1 MHVNYPDMQ
10 LRIVPVTPFRQNC
23 SVLWNEKTRKVVIVD
38 AGGDANVL
46 LDFLKKNILEV
57 EAILLTHGHLDHAG
71 GVAALCRGLE
81 NTQVTRP
88 DVIGPNIHDQFL
100 LQSIVEQARH
110 FGLSDLEN
118 ADVDRFTQEGES
130 LNYLGCTFRVV
141 HVPGHTPGHVVFV
154 DEKARFAFGGD
165 VLFRGTIGR
174 TDFAYGNS
182 QQLIQGIKEKLLPLG
197 DDIVIVPGHGGLT
210 TLGAERASNPFL
222 QR

>member
-1 MHVNYPDMQ
+1 MQVNYPDMQ

-23 SVLWNEKTRKVVIVD
+23 SVLWNEKTHKAVIVD
-38 AGGDANVL
+38 AGGDASVL

-81 NTQVTRP
+81 NTQEARP
-88 DVIGPNIHDQFL
+88 DVIGPNVHDQFL

-110 FGLSDLEN
+110 FGLADLEN
-118 ADVDRFTQEGES
+118 ADVDRFTQDGES

-154 DEKARFAFGGD
+154 DEKARFAFVGD

-182 QQLIQGIKEKLLPLG
+182 QQLIHGIKEKLLPLG